1 MVSFYSN
8 HSTHFP
14 FQNVQRKDIG
24 TIQKE
29 CYFDMLSAFLW
40 GAILQ
45 IFSDNQCIGSV
56 AFYENDGWSSLK
68 VSVSPFYS
76 GFYMT
81 H

>member
-45 IFSDNQCIGSV
+45 IFSWQPVHSV

-68 VSVSPFYS
+68 VSAFYS